1 MCLAIPGKIV
11 ALLDTPSVKMAK
23 VDFGGVARE
32 ASLEYLPEAGVGD
45 YVLVHAGFAI
55 SRMDEQEAM
64 RTCETLREM
73 DRLAEL
79 EGRIADVPFQAP

>member
-11 ALLDTPSVKMAK
+11 ALLDTPGVKMAK

-45 YVLVHAGFAI
+45 YVLVHAASPSAGWTSKRPCAPAKRCAKWI
-55 SRMDEQEAM
+55 DSPNSRA
-64 RTCETLREM
+64 
-73 DRLAEL
+73 A
-79 EGRIADVPFQAP
+79 